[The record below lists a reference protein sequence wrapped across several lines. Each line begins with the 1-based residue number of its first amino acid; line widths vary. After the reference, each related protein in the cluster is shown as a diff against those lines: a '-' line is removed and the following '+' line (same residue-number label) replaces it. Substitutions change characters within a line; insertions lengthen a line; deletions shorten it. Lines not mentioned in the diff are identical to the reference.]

1 MKSASLKEVR
11 QGTYELQINIDASAT
26 TVWKT
31 LIEETNRWW
40 LSDFRMVAPDS
51 EVIFDLSAGGT
62 GLVEQKSGG
71 GFLQWYQVQAHLPEQ
86 RKLYLV
92 GHISADFGGP
102 STSHLCLSAEEEA
115 DGTLFR
121 VTDSL
126 VGNVSEESMN
136 SLRSGW
142 QLLFESGLAKYVTR
156 N

>member
-1 MKSASLKEVR
+1 MKSAAISEVQ
-11 QGTYELQINIDASAT
+11 QGTYELAINIDASPE
-26 TVWKT
+26 TVWQT
-31 LIEETNRWW
+31 LLEETNRWW

-51 EVIFDLSAGGT
+51 EVIFDLNAGGQ

-102 STSHLCLSAEEEA
+102 ATSHLCLSVEEEV
-115 DGTLFR
+115 DGTRFR
-121 VTDSL
+121 ITDSL
-126 VGNVSEESMN
+126 VGNVSEQSMD

-142 QLLFESGLAKYVTR
+142 QLLFESGLAKYVSE